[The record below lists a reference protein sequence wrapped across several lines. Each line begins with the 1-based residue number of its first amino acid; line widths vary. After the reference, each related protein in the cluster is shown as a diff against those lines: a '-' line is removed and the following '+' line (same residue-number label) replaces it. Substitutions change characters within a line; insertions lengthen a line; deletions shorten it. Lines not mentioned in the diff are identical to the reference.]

1 MRTRHAAPER
11 AVDVRIRR
19 WPRWLRRKPMER
31 LATVVIV
38 AGVFML
44 LQPFAMALYT
54 RSFLVTL
61 IGTLLF
67 TIVSKFPE

>member
-1 MRTRHAAPER
+1 
-11 AVDVRIRR
+11 
-19 WPRWLRRKPMER
+19 MER
-31 LATVVIV
+31 VATVVIA
-38 AGVFML
+38 AGVLML

-61 IGTLLF
+61 VDTALF